1 MSPHS
6 CKSNHLSFIESHC
19 SWKKIRPSQTKV
31 RIVCLKILRE
41 RQIRRDPWIQIR
53 AIFIAF
59 RSGSRKR
66 VRIIK
71 SISQDFWPSCGPAFA
86 NSRSF
91 IIASA
96 GRCHHHRSDRSEG
109 YFRCCRLP
117 KARGYPTTSC
127 QQLELKTTA
136 LRYPEP
142 RHQWLTIENVE

>member
-1 MSPHS
+1 MIRPMSPHS

-91 IIASA
+91 TSLRLAGAIITDPTEARA
-96 GRCHHHRSDRSEG
+96 TFDVAA
-109 YFRCCRLP
+109 YP
-117 KARGYPTTSC
+117 KLVDTRQHPANS
-127 QQLELKTTA
+127 
-136 LRYPEP
+136 
-142 RHQWLTIENVE
+142 WN